1 MIRITNLRYLLAET
15 PKVVQAAQN
24 KAQKVNV
31 KPVKIDFPLPDKVA
45 GIENRLNSKNLFH
58 IPQEFSQKHQPE
70 AVIGKNIRLSY
81 LLKDWAKYVD
91 QVVTITGWARE
102 ARLAA
107 KDTLVFVKLVDGS
120 NVEPIQIVIEKTVP
134 NWE

>member
-1 MIRITNLRYLLAET
+1 MHRITNLRYLLADV
-15 PKVVQAAQN
+15 PKHVQPPQ
-24 KAQKVNV
+24 KKPHKVNI
-31 KPVKIDFPLPDKVA
+31 KPVKIDFPLPDKVT
-45 GIENRLNSKNLFH
+45 GIENRLNSKNLFS
-58 IPQEFSQKHQPE
+58 IPEQFSQKHQPE
-70 AVIGKNIRLSY
+70 SVIGKNIRLSH

-120 NVEPIQIVIEKTVP
+120 NVEPIQVVIEKTIP